1 MDEESLRVK
10 KEESVGDE
18 VNGLEMSLL
27 CLGRCVYMIMMNDAK
42 GGGEA
47 EKKCDSSDGRMDN
60 GQ

>member
-27 CLGRCVYMIMMNDAK
+27 WLGRCVYLIMKHDAK

-47 EKKCDSSDGRMDN
+47 EKKCDSFDGRMDI